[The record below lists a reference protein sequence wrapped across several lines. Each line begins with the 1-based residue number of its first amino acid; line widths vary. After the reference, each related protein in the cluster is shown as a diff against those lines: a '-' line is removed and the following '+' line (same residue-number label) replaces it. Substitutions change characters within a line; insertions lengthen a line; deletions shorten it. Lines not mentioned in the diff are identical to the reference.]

1 MLNRRLLSPPPSAG
15 LPSGFT
21 SLDYITA
28 TINDRIIRDGEV
40 VGASD
45 VVYLDHQFEVMPTWD
60 RGSNPGRF
68 VLYSDSYRELRVTHY
83 GSFGTNLLPDEYRY
97 ESLSSSSSDDP
108 THPIST
114 DRVFMSMYNTALSIN
129 GVIEPSTVLSP
140 MYFDFRNVEGTNNP
154 SVLESVTCRIY
165 GCYVLDVL
173 DWRHYMVPCL
183 RVSDGRE
190 GLYDLVDGVFAA
202 ILYRN
207 IITYSSNGELTSTYP
222 VASDLTVVVRTRLA
236 VTTITFPNGSS
247 SVSTGNKDIIRS
259 IESITPT
266 YDDSYYYIAN

>member
-1 MLNRRLLSPPPSAG
+1 MPN
-15 LPSGFT
+15 GFT

-183 RVSDGRE
+183 RASDGRE
-190 GLYDLVDGVFAA
+190 GLYDLVDGVFTA
-202 ILYRN
+202 ILYQN
-207 IITYSSNGELTSTYP
+207 VIEIVDGVLISTYP
-222 VASDLTVVVRTRLA
+222 VASDLTVGIGRVGVT
-236 VTTITFPNGSS
+236 TTITFPKGSGPITMS
-247 SVSTGNKDIIRS
+247 NKYYGVYSV
-259 IESITPT
+259 TPT
-266 YDDSYYYIAN
+266 YDDLYYYVPANNK